1 MDRLMINANMS
12 DCTTVAEN
20 CQGASVMSVNN
31 TVNCSYAY
39 EAYEGTP
46 DGVSFFAFTRFIGYA
61 FYYYFKALKNCSSA
75 LFKGVKESYAA
86 A

>member
-1 MDRLMINANMS
+1 MDRLMMNANMS

-31 TVNCSYAY
+31 TVNCRFAF
-39 EAYEGTP
+39 EGTP

-61 FYYYFKALKNCSSA
+61 FYYYSVFKNCSSA